1 MTRFDRHA
9 YDRHLEHAL
18 PLTRTQ
24 RRWTEDDGALPALYL
39 GHGAP
44 PLLDDALWLRQQFDW
59 AQSLP
64 KPRAVLI
71 VSAHWENAPLSL
83 SGSAQGTPL
92 VYDFGGFEQRF
103 YEMTY
108 ETPDASDLARTVA
121 SLVPDTEQV
130 HEHVSR
136 GLDHGAWVPLKA
148 MYPDADVPVL
158 QMSLPTHDPEK
169 LLALGRR
176 LRPLREQ
183 GVLVIGSGFLTH
195 GLPFLSREHWTNPD
209 AAAPGWSV
217 DFDAWAGEALERG
230 DVETLARYSTLA
242 PGHAVRAP
250 DGRALLAAVR
260 DPRHRRRPGRP
271 RDHDHRRL
279 LDGPVEAVGAGGL
292 RHPGRVP
299 AADRSPAGATGP
311 VGRSTGVRVVEL
323 AGIGPAPYACM
334 LLADLGAD
342 VVRVDR
348 VGGGGL
354 GAPTGLPSDVL
365 QRGRRAVAVDL
376 KQDAGRELVLR
387 LVADADVLV
396 EGFRPGVTERM
407 RLGPHE
413 CLAANPSL
421 VYGRMTGWGQDG
433 PLATTAGHDVDYVAV
448 TGALAAIGTA
458 GGPPAVPA
466 NLLGDFG
473 GGSTFLVMGVLA
485 ALVAVRSGGPGQ
497 VVDAAIVDGVASL
510 TGFVHGLRGAGAWT
524 GARGENLLDGGAPFY
539 GVYACA
545 GGGFVAVGALEPQFY
560 AELVRLSGDRVDAGG
575 RPGHAPRPGALGRR
589 PEAVDRAVPHP
600 HAGRVDRACS
610 RAPTPASPRCSTG
623 TRRPATRTWLP
634 AARWSSATVRCN
646 PLPHRGSRARRRPSA
661 VPRWGR
667 VPTPT
672 RCWPSWA

>member
-1 MTRFDRHA
+1 M
-9 YDRHLEHAL
+9 
-18 PLTRTQ
+18 P
-24 RRWTEDDGALPALYL
+24 RRCSTTP
-39 GHGAP
+39 
-44 PLLDDALWLRQQFDW
+44 LWLRQQFDW

-83 SGSAQGTPL
+83 SGSAKGTPL

-108 ETPDASDLARTVA
+108 ETPDASELARTVA

-183 GVLVIGSGFLTH
+183 GVLVIGSGFITH
-195 GLPFLSREHWTNPD
+195 GLPFLTREHWTNPD

-230 DVETLARYSTLA
+230 DVETLARYSHPRA
-242 PGHAVRAP
+242 RHAVRAP
-250 DGRALLAAVR
+250 DGGALLAAVR
-260 DPRHRRRPGRP
+260 HPRHRRRPGRP

-292 RHPGRVP
+292 RHPGPVP
-299 AADRSPAGATGP
+299 ADPPSIEPEDPDGAGGP
-311 VGRSTGVRVVEL
+311 LAGVRVVEL

-354 GAPTGLPSDVL
+354 GAATGLPSDVL

-376 KQDAGRELVLR
+376 KQAAGRELVLR
-387 LVADADVLV
+387 LVRATPTCSSRAS
-396 EGFRPGVTERM
+396 
-407 RLGPHE
+407 GP
-413 CLAANPSL
+413 ASPSGWASGRTSAWRANPSL

-433 PLATTAGHDVDYVAV
+433 PLRHQR
-448 TGALAAIGTA
+448 
-458 GGPPAVPA
+458 GP
-466 NLLGDFG
+466 
-473 GGSTFLVMGVLA
+473 
-485 ALVAVRSGGPGQ
+485 RRR
-497 VVDAAIVDGVASL
+497 
-510 TGFVHGLRGAGAWT
+510 LR
-524 GARGENLLDGGAPFY
+524 RRHRRP
-539 GVYACA
+539 
-545 GGGFVAVGALEPQFY
+545 
-560 AELVRLSGDRVDAGG
+560 RRDRRPRAG
-575 RPGHAPRPGALGRR
+575 RPPSRPT
-589 PEAVDRAVPHP
+589 
-600 HAGRVDRACS
+600 C
-610 RAPTPASPRCSTG
+610 
-623 TRRPATRTWLP
+623 
-634 AARWSSATVRCN
+634 SATSAV
-646 PLPHRGSRARRRPSA
+646 ARPS
-661 VPRWGR
+661 
-667 VPTPT
+667 
-672 RCWPSWA
+672 S